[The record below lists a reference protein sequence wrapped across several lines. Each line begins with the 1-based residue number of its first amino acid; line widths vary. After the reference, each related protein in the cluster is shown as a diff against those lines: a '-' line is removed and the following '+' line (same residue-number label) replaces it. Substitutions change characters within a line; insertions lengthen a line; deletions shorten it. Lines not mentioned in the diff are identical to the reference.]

1 MNGERLKLEFETLDK
16 SSIDRVF
23 VSCEIG
29 KKSTKTVQ
37 LSEFLETP
45 NAPYHAVRRVERNNS
60 GFRGGVNYYRN
71 FDSNWLITE
80 AVDPVISMPSAF
92 VSGAQDVVIQG
103 ADTAALKAM
112 MSPVMQ
118 QLGDITLIDGM
129 GHWIQQEAPAETNA
143 AIIQFL
149 KSI

>member
-1 MNGERLKLEFETLDK
+1 L
-16 SSIDRVF
+16 
-23 VSCEIG
+23 
-29 KKSTKTVQ
+29 Q
-37 LSEFLETP
+37 
-45 NAPYHAVRRVERNNS
+45 
-60 GFRGGVNYYRN
+60 
-71 FDSNWLITE
+71 
-80 AVDPVISMPSAF
+80 
-92 VSGAQDVVIQG
+92 
-103 ADTAALKAM
+103 AM

>member
-1 MNGERLKLEFETLDK
+1 M
-16 SSIDRVF
+16 
-23 VSCEIG
+23 
-29 KKSTKTVQ
+29 
-37 LSEFLETP
+37 
-45 NAPYHAVRRVERNNS
+45 
-60 GFRGGVNYYRN
+60 
-71 FDSNWLITE
+71 
-80 AVDPVISMPSAF
+80 DPVITMPSAF

-103 ADTAALKAM
+103 ADTAALQAM